1 MQGREI
7 LPMAFERPP
16 FYSSWIA
23 SKLSTF
29 LTANLIRRSQNAIL
43 NSEYI
48 TVNNAR
54 KYRRPLSV
62 RDQIMDRGF
71 PKGISFHADYK
82 YFNLKDR

>member
-7 LPMAFERPP
+7 LPIAFERPP

-29 LTANLIRRSQNAIL
+29 LTANLIRGSQNAIL

-54 KYRRPLSV
+54 KYRTPLSV

-71 PKGISFHADYK
+71 PKGISFHADYE

>member
-54 KYRRPLSV
+54 KYRIPLSV